1 VTQQPDTTTDAAAPD
16 AAPRAHHRHLEQAR
30 DQIIE
35 LLSRQSVE
43 RELLAQDDGPKK
55 EVAAQLLAR
64 QQHAQLSQRLA
75 GFHPADVAFVLE
87 SLAPEA
93 RELAW
98 QLVAPAQ
105 RGAVLLEM
113 SESVLRTLLR
123 DMEVEEIASAVRH
136 LESDDIAD
144 LLEPLPEAVSQEVI
158 ARLDRRDQEEVR
170 TVLSFPD
177 GTVGAMMDLDFITVR
192 EGTTVE
198 AVQRLLRRNR
208 ADVPS
213 DCHQVI
219 VIDRGRYLKGTVDFQ
234 QLLFSE
240 PEDSVVSVMNVEPHY
255 FYTDDEAES
264 ALDAFEKYDLI
275 EAPVLNLHRQVVGR
289 LTVDAVVDEINEKAQ
304 ADSLRQRGL
313 TEDEDLFAPVLA
325 SARNR
330 APWLAL
336 NLLTA
341 FLASRVI
348 DAFEVIIV
356 QLVALAA
363 LMPIVASIGGN
374 TGNQTMALV
383 IRGLALDQVRPSQLR
398 QMFSKEFSVA
408 TVNGLLWGSVLGVAT
423 LIFYG
428 NPALAGVI
436 TLAVLFNLWVASTAG
451 VLVPLMLYR
460 AGRDPVMGS
469 SIILTFLTDSGGF
482 FIFLGLAALLL
493 V

>member
-1 VTQQPDTTTDAAAPD
+1 MSEFEQTPEATSGES
-16 AAPRAHHRHLEQAR
+16 APRAHHRHLEHAR
-30 DQIIE
+30 DEIIE
-35 LLSRQSVE
+35 LLSRQAIE
-43 RELLAQDDGPKK
+43 RELLAHDESPSKDL
-55 EVAAQLLAR
+55 AAQLLTR
-64 QQHAQLSQRLA
+64 QQNAQLAQRLA

-87 SLAPEA
+87 SLAPDA
-93 RELAW
+93 RDMAW
-98 QLVAPAQ
+98 HLVSPEH

-113 SESVLRTLLR
+113 SGSVLRTLLL
-123 DMEVEEIASAVRH
+123 DMSPDQIASAIRH
-136 LESDDIAD
+136 LESDDIA
-144 LLEPLPEAVSQEVI
+144 
-158 ARLDRRDQEEVR
+158 
-170 TVLSFPD
+170 
-177 GTVGAMMDLDFITVR
+177 MMDLDFITIR
-192 EGTTVE
+192 ENTTVE

-208 ADVPS
+208 SDVPS

-219 VIDRGRYLKGTVDFQ
+219 VIDRERHLKGVIAFQ
-234 QLLFSE
+234 QLIFNE
-240 PEDSVVSVMNVEPHY
+240 PEADVVAVMNSEPHY

-289 LTVDAVVDEINEKAQ
+289 ITIDAVVDEMNEKAQ
-304 ADSLRQRGL
+304 SDSLRQRGL
-313 TEDEDLFAPVLA
+313 SQEEDLFAPVMA

-341 FLASRVI
+341 FIASRVI
-348 DAFEVIIV
+348 DAFEVVIV

-374 TGNQTMALV
+374 TGNQTVALV

-398 QMFSKEFSVA
+398 QMFIKEFSVA
-408 TVNGLLWGSVLGVAT
+408 SVNGLLWGTVLGIAT

-428 NPALAGVI
+428 NIALSGVI
-436 TLAVLFNLWVASTAG
+436 AMAVLFNLWVAATAG
-451 VLVPLMLYR
+451 VLIPLTLFR
-460 AGRDPVMGS
+460 LGRDPVMGS
-469 SIILTFLTDSGGF
+469 SIMLTFLTDSGGF

>member
-1 VTQQPDTTTDAAAPD
+1 MSEVEQTPD
-16 AAPRAHHRHLEQAR
+16 AMVSESAPRAHHRHLEHAR
-30 DQIIE
+30 DEIID

-43 RELLAQDDGPKK
+43 RELLAHEDSPRKD
-55 EVAAQLLAR
+55 VASQLLIRQQNAQLA
-64 QQHAQLSQRLA
+64 QRLS

-87 SLAPEA
+87 SLAPDA
-93 RELAW
+93 REMAW
-98 QLVAPAQ
+98 HLVSAEQ

-113 SESVLRTLLR
+113 SESVMRTLLI
-123 DMEVEEIASAVRH
+123 DMTPEEIATAVRH

-144 LLEPLPEAVSQEVI
+144 LLEPLPAALSRDVI
-158 ARLDRRDQEEVR
+158 AKLDRRDQEEVR
-170 TVLSFPD
+170 SVLSFPE
-177 GTVGAMMDLDFITVR
+177 GTVGAMMDLDFITIR
-192 EGTTVE
+192 EDTTVE

-208 ADVPS
+208 SDVPT

-219 VIDRGRYLKGTVDFQ
+219 VIDRSRHLKGVIDFQ

-240 PEDSVVSVMNVEPHY
+240 PEADVLAVMNAEPHY

-289 LTVDAVVDEINEKAQ
+289 ITIDAVVDEINEKAQ
-304 ADSLRQRGL
+304 SDSLRQRGL
-313 TEDEDLFAPVLA
+313 RQEEDLFAPVWA

-341 FLASRVI
+341 FIASRVI
-348 DAFEVIIV
+348 DAFEGVIV

-374 TGNQTMALV
+374 TGNQTVALV

-398 QMFSKEFSVA
+398 QMFLKEFSVA
-408 TVNGLLWGSVLGVAT
+408 TVNGLLWGTVLGIAT
-423 LIFYG
+423 LVFYG
-428 NPALAGVI
+428 NLALAGVI
-436 TLAVLFNLWVASTAG
+436 TLAVLFNLWVAATAG
-451 VLVPLMLYR
+451 VLIPLTLYR
-460 AGRDPVMGS
+460 LGRDPVMGS
-469 SIILTFLTDSGGF
+469 SIMLTFLTDSGGF

>member
-1 VTQQPDTTTDAAAPD
+1 MSEFEQTPEATSGES
-16 AAPRAHHRHLEQAR
+16 APRAHHRHLEHAR
-30 DQIIE
+30 DEIIE
-35 LLSRQSVE
+35 LLSRQAIE
-43 RELLAQDDGPKK
+43 RELLAHDASPSKDLAAHLLTRQQN
-55 EVAAQLLAR
+55 AQLA
-64 QQHAQLSQRLA
+64 QRLA

-87 SLAPEA
+87 TLAPDA
-93 RELAW
+93 RDMAW
-98 QLVAPAQ
+98 HLVSPEH

-113 SESVLRTLLR
+113 SGSVLRTLLL
-123 DMEVEEIASAVRH
+123 DMSPDQIASAIRH

-144 LLEPLPEAVSQEVI
+144 LLEPLPEGLSQEVI
-158 ARLDRRDQEEVR
+158 AKLDRRDQEEVR
-170 TVLSFPD
+170 SVLSFPE
-177 GTVGAMMDLDFITVR
+177 GTVGAMMDLDFITIR
-192 EGTTVE
+192 ENTTVE

-208 ADVPS
+208 SDVPG

-219 VIDRGRYLKGTVDFQ
+219 VIDRERHLKGVIAFQ
-234 QLLFSE
+234 QLIFNE
-240 PEDSVVSVMNVEPHY
+240 PEADVVAVMNPEPHY

-289 LTVDAVVDEINEKAQ
+289 ITIDAVVDEMNEKAQ
-304 ADSLRQRGL
+304 SDSLRQRGL
-313 TEDEDLFAPVLA
+313 SQEEDLFAPVMA

-341 FLASRVI
+341 FIASRVI
-348 DAFEVIIV
+348 DAFEVVIM

-374 TGNQTMALV
+374 TGNQTVALV

-398 QMFSKEFSVA
+398 QMFIKEFSVA
-408 TVNGLLWGSVLGVAT
+408 SVNGLLWGTVLGVAT

-428 NPALAGVI
+428 NIALSGVI
-436 TLAVLFNLWVASTAG
+436 GMAVLFNLWVAATAG
-451 VLVPLMLYR
+451 VLIPLTLFR
-460 AGRDPVMGS
+460 LGRDPVMGS
-469 SIILTFLTDSGGF
+469 SIMLTFLTDSGGF